1 MTEPVQQR
9 APGWYRRSVALA
21 VVLALGIP
29 AVQGALWAQQRSPVR
44 GDTAVAAVPA
54 PSSAPSSVSS
64 PARSRASTQVQS
76 GATTTPTAPAVLD
89 LLRRRS
95 QAVLSRDAQA
105 WLATVD
111 PADTALVQRQTDLFA
126 RLAQLRATSWTYSLQ
141 SPDAVLPSGRR
152 DALGP
157 SAFLAHIRL
166 AYRLAPGVGAVERDQ
181 HVTFVQ
187 REGRWLVGGDED
199 GPQQRDLWDLG
210 AIDVSRGR
218 RSVVVAAADA
228 TLPASRTAAEA
239 DAAARRVDAVWGD
252 DWPRWVVVM
261 IPASL
266 QDMATLLDRS
276 SADGLSQLAAVT
288 TGELRAST
296 GAAPRGRTTGDRVVI
311 NPAAFPDLSALG
323 RGVVLT
329 HEFTHVATRASD
341 VSAPPVWV
349 DEGFADYVAYLD
361 APLGVHDIAGDLLDK
376 PKALAGLTG
385 LPRDVAFNPAAGEVG
400 PAYAAAWLAMRF
412 VSLQGGTPM
421 VVDFYRVAAGLPALH
436 TWPTRPPP
444 RSSVAPRTPLEHACS
459 DVVGYTEASFVR
471 RWLVWVKTRAASS

>member
-1 MTEPVQQR
+1 M
-9 APGWYRRSVALA
+9 
-21 VVLALGIP
+21 LALGIP
-29 AVQGALWAQQRSPVR
+29 AVQGALWAQQGSRAR

-54 PSSAPSSVSS
+54 PSSAPSSVSA
-64 PARSRASTQVQS
+64 PARSTASTQVQS

-157 SAFLAHIRL
+157 SAFLAHIRV

-181 HVTFVQ
+181 HVTLVQ
-187 REGRWLVGGDED
+187 RDGRWLVGGDED

-210 AIDVSRGR
+210 PIDVSRGR

-296 GAAPRGRTTGDRVVI
+296 VPPLAVVRPATGSSSTPPRSPTC
-311 NPAAFPDLSALG
+311 SALG

-436 TWPTRPPP
+436 TWPTRAPP